1 MNKKRWLV
9 IDSNMYML
17 SYYVLRIA
25 INITTGSQNLRNIS
39 GNGVIKEKALILNSL
54 ALDDDYP
61 KRTSTFGP
69 IIFCAKDVCR
79 ERLN

>member
-17 SYYVLRIA
+17 SYYVLR